1 MNDKR
6 VFNHVENH
14 AGNEEEAFQAKREF
28 SATAEIT
35 PDLTALDE
43 KNEESEALE
52 GELLTAQFERAIRPK
67 SRWWKRAVIAVVI
80 LFLGATVAQS
90 VQWLIDS
97 WRANQWIYFAFSVV
111 GCSVVGLGLTA
122 LGKEFL
128 RLRKLRRHLA
138 LRAESAVEFKED
150 FDADKAKELCEKIAS
165 SLDMDEQHPAVE
177 LWRKQLNDG
186 LTAREVGEL
195 FTKNVLYPID
205 KKAKKLITRS
215 AVESGIVV
223 AVSPLAVVDMLF
235 LAWRN
240 TRLINRIANIYGIE
254 LGYWS
259 RLRLMRMVL
268 INMAF
273 TGATELVQDIGL
285 DWLSQDITA
294 KLSGRIGQGL
304 GVGLLTARL
313 GLKTMEFCRPLAF
326 NKEDK
331 PRLSHIHREL
341 LSGLKNVV
349 LKSAK
354 NREKQNV

>member
-6 VFNHVENH
+6 VFNHAENH
-14 AGNEEEAFQAKREF
+14 AGKEEEAFQAKREF

-35 PDLTALDE
+35 SDLTALDDE
-43 KNEESEALE
+43 NGENEQLE

-165 SLDMDEQHPAVE
+165 SLDMDAQHPAVE

>member
-6 VFNHVENH
+6 VFNHVENN
-14 AGNEEEAFQAKREF
+14 AGNEEEVFRVKREF
-28 SATAEIT
+28 SETAEII
-35 PDLTALDE
+35 PDLTALDDEREE
-43 KNEESEALE
+43 KQALE
-52 GELLTAQFERAIRPK
+52 GELLASQFEQAVRPRF
-67 SRWWKRAVIAVVI
+67 RWWKRAVIAVAV

-90 VQWLIDS
+90 VQWLIDT
-97 WRANQWIYFAFSVV
+97 WQANQWIYFAFAVV
-111 GCSVVGLGLTA
+111 GCSVVGLGLSA
-122 LGKEFL
+122 LGREFL
-128 RLRKLRRHLA
+128 RLRKLRQHLA
-138 LRAESAVEFKED
+138 LRAESAVEFKDD
-150 FDADKAKELCEKIAS
+150 FEIDKAKKLCGEITS
-165 SLDMDEQHPAVE
+165 SLGMDAQHPTVIQ
-177 LWRKQLNDG
+177 WQKQLNDG

-195 FTKNVLYPID
+195 FSKNVLYPID
-205 KKAKKLITRS
+205 NKAKKLITQS
-215 AVESGIVV
+215 AVENGIVV
-223 AVSPLAVVDMLF
+223 AISPLAIVDMLF

-259 RLRLMRMVL
+259 RLRLMRMVF

-313 GLKTMEFCRPLAF
+313 GIKTMEFCRPLTF
-326 NKEDK
+326 NKDEK

-341 LSGLKNVV
+341 LTSLKSVV
-349 LKSAK
+349 LRSDKSRK
-354 NREKQNV
+354 KQNV

>member
-14 AGNEEEAFQAKREF
+14 TYAGEDVFQSKREF
-28 SATAEIT
+28 SETAEIT

-43 KNEESEALE
+43 ENGESEVLE
-52 GELLTAQFERAIRPK
+52 GELLTSQFEQALQPK
-67 SRWWKRAVIAVVI
+67 SRWWKRAVIAVLA

-90 VQWLIDS
+90 VQWLIDT
-97 WRANQWIYFAFSVV
+97 WQANQWIYFAFAVV
-111 GCSVVGLGLTA
+111 GCSVVGLGLSA

-138 LRAESAVEFKED
+138 LRAESAVEFKDD
-150 FDADKAKELCEKIAS
+150 FDVDKAKELCGKIAL
-165 SLDMDEQHPAVE
+165 SLDMDAQHPAIVQ
-177 LWRKQLNDG
+177 WQKQLNDG

-195 FTKNVLYPID
+195 FGKNVLYPID

-223 AVSPLAVVDMLF
+223 AVSPLAIVDILF

-240 TRLINRIANIYGIE
+240 TRLINRIADIYGIE

-273 TGATELVQDIGL
+273 TGAAELVQDIGL

-294 KLSGRIGQGL
+294 KLSTRIGQGL

-313 GLKTMEFCRPLAF
+313 GIKTMEFCRPLAF

-341 LSGLKNVV
+341 LSGLKKVV
-349 LKSAK
+349 LKPSK